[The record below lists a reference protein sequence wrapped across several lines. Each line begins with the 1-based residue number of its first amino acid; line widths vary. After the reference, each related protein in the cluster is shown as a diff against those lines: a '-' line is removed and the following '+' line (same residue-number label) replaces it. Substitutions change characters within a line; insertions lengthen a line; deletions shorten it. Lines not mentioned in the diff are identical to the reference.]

1 MTLINVAGRLE
12 RLPLSKFHRRF
23 ITLISLGAWFDFYD
37 IFMVAYLGAS
47 LHASG
52 FFNLRQLSLFI
63 SAGFIGMFV
72 GTIVF
77 GIGSDYLGR
86 RSAFIFML
94 LIYSFFTLLGAF
106 SPSPRWLIASRVLA
120 GLGIGAEIV
129 VIDTYVTEMVPS
141 TVRGRYVAITQV
153 SGFTAVPVVAA
164 LSWLLVPTH
173 FLLEGWRWVMVIGA
187 MGALLAWYL
196 RRSLTESPRWLE
208 SRGRE
213 FEAEQIIRRIEAEVQ
228 MEMGRP
234 LTRVSDIPAE
244 FSKQFPLAELWRGP
258 YLRRTLMLIGFHF
271 LQTIGIYGYAN
282 WLPTFLVQQ
291 GIPLVRSLGYTL
303 LMALASPLGPLIAVW
318 TADRIERKWTITALS
333 AVIAIAGLGFAQAR
347 SPVSIVFFGALITL
361 LSYWFSA
368 ALHAYQAE
376 LFPTRARATGVGFTY
391 SWSRLSAAL
400 SSLVIGALLV
410 HGVAAVILFVS
421 LSWLG
426 VALIIGLLGP
436 RTNAIPL
443 EVVSR

>member
-1 MTLINVAGRLE
+1 MNIAGRLE
-12 RLPLSKFHRRF
+12 RLPVSKFHYRF

-37 IFMVAYLGAS
+37 IFMVAYLGAA

-52 FFNLRQLSLFI
+52 FFDLRQLSMFI
-63 SAGFIGMFV
+63 SSGFLGMFA
-72 GTIVF
+72 GTIIF
-77 GIGSDYLGR
+77 GMGSDYLGR
-86 RSAFIFML
+86 RTAFVFML
-94 LIYSFFTLLGAF
+94 LIYSVFTLAGAF
-106 SPSPRWLIASRVLA
+106 APSAFWLIASRALA
-120 GLGIGAEIV
+120 GVGIGAELV

-141 TVRGRYVAITQV
+141 AVRGRFIAITQV
-153 SGFTAVPVVAA
+153 SGFLAVPVVAA

-173 FLLEGWRWVMVIGA
+173 FLLAGWRWVMVIGA

-208 SRGRE
+208 SRGRVA
-213 FEAEQIIRRIEAEVQ
+213 EAERLVAGIERQIEQETGKPLPEPLQVTAESAS
-228 MEMGRP
+228 
-234 LTRVSDIPAE
+234 TIPW
-244 FSKQFPLAELWRGP
+244 LELWRGP
-258 YLRRTLMLIGFHF
+258 YLKRTAMLIGFHF

-303 LMALASPLGPLIAVW
+303 LMALASPLGPVIAVW
-318 TADRIERKWTITALS
+318 TIDRLERKWAITLLS
-333 AVIAIAGLGFAQAR
+333 SAIAVAGILFSQVRHPAL
-347 SPVSIVFFGALITL
+347 VVLFGALITT

-368 ALHAYQAE
+368 VLHTYQAE

-400 SSLVIGALLV
+400 SSLVIGAMLA
-410 HGVAAVILFVS
+410 HGVFAVILLIS
-421 LSWLG
+421 AAWLG
-426 VALIIGLLGP
+426 VAIIIGAFGP

-443 EVVSR
+443 ELVSK